1 MLVIG
6 NTSEARRLADR
17 LSARV
22 AILEHEVFPD
32 GEVMMHL
39 TDDAR
44 EDDVLLYYQFSR
56 QESLDA
62 QILRLMAL
70 LRSLNN
76 RAGIRL
82 VLPYFPY
89 ARSLPWGNERVVT
102 SAEPMLA
109 AIKNQVR
116 ELWTIDLHCANSV
129 LQPYVG
135 EVKVSELSLRAT
147 IASFLQEKFTE
158 VVLVAPDRGAEN
170 RVRNLAALLK
180 VSYLAMNKQ
189 RRSATEVVVEMPKG
203 FYKTNKQYIIVDD
216 IISTGKT
223 FAAAIAQLRQS
234 GIDQVAGVITH
245 NVARVE
251 TIQSFVADGVPIFTS
266 NSTARDDWHFD
277 VLESVVEAAQQI
289 KLAV

>member
-1 MLVIG
+1 
-6 NTSEARRLADR
+6 
-17 LSARV
+17 
-22 AILEHEVFPD
+22 
-32 GEVMMHL
+32 
-39 TDDAR
+39 
-44 EDDVLLYYQFSR
+44 
-56 QESLDA
+56 
-62 QILRLMAL
+62 
-70 LRSLNN
+70 
-76 RAGIRL
+76 
-82 VLPYFPY
+82 
-89 ARSLPWGNERVVT
+89 VVT

-129 LQPYVG
+129 LRPYLG

-147 IASFLQEKFTE
+147 IALFLQEKFTE

-180 VSYLAMNKQ
+180 VSYLVMNKQ

-203 FYKTNKQYIIVDD
+203 FYETNKQHIIVDD

-245 NVARVE
+245 NVARAE
-251 TIQSFVADGVPIFTS
+251 TIESFAADGVPIFTS
-266 NSTARDDWHFD
+266 NSIARDDWHFD
-277 VLESVVEAAQQI
+277 VLESVVAEAAQQM